1 MPLKCISGES
11 TKSLVGVK
19 IKTLRLTGFIL
30 VIFVSAFITASRL
43 QRLQIAMSLN
53 SIKIR
58 HMAKNTKWA
67 ELLLQVGYSICVD
80 KQDRLY
86 VTDGTHNR
94 VLLFDADGNLVKA
107 IGQRGLG
114 PGDFDMPRI
123 ISCFNN
129 ALIAVCENPM
139 VHMVSIHK
147 TDGAFIRKFH
157 TQYAPFSAWLSGDNL
172 LVYPTS
178 GLIGKTNLKFLYK
191 LFSENDQRGDL
202 LGTYERQ
209 TSMFFYDDMTHMPW
223 STSFKSNLY
232 GELRVSGNQRGEILV
247 GMTDESDFE
256 LYKPG
261 LKSKRKV
268 HLEMPKLDQVRPYV
282 EKLKA
287 QILKEKEEILFK
299 EKHLIN
305 KFGKLE
311 FSPDHLPYYRRFL
324 LDDYGRIYV
333 FLNDYLVR
341 GKKQKINVYA
351 TTGKLLQE
359 IELDLTG
366 FELYLDSSSFLQVE
380 PVAVSERYIYFML
393 PTMNDDGDLQS
404 RVYRSA
410 LKTD

>member
-1 MPLKCISGES
+1 MLLKCISGES

-30 VIFVSAFITASRL
+30 VFFASALITMQAAPKAS
-43 QRLQIAMSLN
+43 S
-53 SIKIR
+53 R
-58 HMAKNTKWA
+58 HVITFDKSQAYGKNAKWE
-67 ELLLQVGYSICVD
+67 ELLLQVGYSLCVD

-94 VLLFDADGNLVKA
+94 VLFFDANGNLVKA
-107 IGQRGLG
+107 VGQRGQG

-129 ALIAVCENPM
+129 SLIAVCENPM

-223 STSFKSNLY
+223 STGFKSNLY
-232 GELRVSGNQRGEILV
+232 GELRVSGNKRGEILV
-247 GMTDESDFE
+247 GMTDEIDFE
-256 LYKPG
+256 LYEPG
-261 LKSKRKV
+261 MKSRRKV

-282 EKLKA
+282 EKMKE
-287 QILKEKEEILFK
+287 QVLKEKEEIFFK

-305 KFGKLE
+305 KFSKLQ
-311 FSPDHLPYYRRFL
+311 FSPDHLPYYRRFI
-324 LDDYGRIYV
+324 LDDYDRIYV

-341 GKKQKINVYA
+341 GKKQKVNVYA
-351 TTGKLLQE
+351 TSGKLLQE

-366 FELYLDSSSFLQVE
+366 FELYLDSSNFLQVE

-393 PTMNDDGDLQS
+393 PTMNVDGDLQS

-410 LKTD
+410 LKKD